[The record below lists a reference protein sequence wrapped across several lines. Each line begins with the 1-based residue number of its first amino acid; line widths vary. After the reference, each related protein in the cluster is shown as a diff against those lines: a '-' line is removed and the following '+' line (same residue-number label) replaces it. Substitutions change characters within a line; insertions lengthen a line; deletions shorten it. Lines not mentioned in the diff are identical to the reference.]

1 MQLHHVSRIFRTRV
15 IIPPANLNV
24 YRNLQ
29 RGHQVRMRGTCAS
42 ASNVPRALGSPASLC
57 SLCSLLSL
65 CSTTSSCVSPSY
77 LFALY
82 TLLTSTEQTR
92 KVSKIDCGSRRCVH
106 SANHR
111 RPCPDCSCEKV
122 RSFTLTVD
130 PMLTLFPLR
139 RLSPSIPV
147 AAFFHRLILAP
158 APAPVALTNT
168 NVGCWD
174 G

>member
-1 MQLHHVSRIFRTRV
+1 MCNYITSVAFRPRV

-29 RGHQVRMRGTCAS
+29 RGHQVWMRGTCAS

-122 RSFTLTVD
+122 RSIAHCLLTFCVD

-147 AAFFHRLILAP
+147 AAFFHRLILDP
-158 APAPVALTNT
+158 CSGPGGTH
-168 NVGCWD
+168 
-174 G
+174 

>member
-1 MQLHHVSRIFRTRV
+1 MCNYITSVAFRPRV

-42 ASNVPRALGSPASLC
+42 ASNIARIRLTCFPLFSLFP
-57 SLCSLLSL
+57 SFT

-139 RLSPSIPV
+139 RLSPSIPSIV
-147 AAFFHRLILAP
+147 
-158 APAPVALTNT
+158 
-168 NVGCWD
+168 
-174 G
+174 